1 VAHSRN
7 QLIVGAIAWTTSVLL
22 VMVGVSSA
30 TTSRPQSV
38 PRLVLGRG
46 QSHNFA
52 WESYAKTP
60 KKLRASGKTCV
71 WIVTA
76 EIVGHILE
84 RTEPY
89 ECVKIGGHRGLFQEV
104 SSRATGRKE
113 RTVLSMV
120 FAPTAQRLVLRLAG
134 KQPRSMALNQ
144 LKAPKATS
152 LGMQPIS
159 YWAGAFYGPFCL
171 EGYAVY
177 DSTGQE
183 LTGESVHCSGKGT
196 R

>member
-1 VAHSRN
+1 MVS
-7 QLIVGAIAWTTSVLL
+7 VGSVTTSQAE
-22 VMVGVSSA
+22 GI
-30 TTSRPQSV
+30 
-38 PRLVLGRG
+38 PRVVLGQGHR
-46 QSHNFA
+46 HNFA

-60 KKLRASGKTCV
+60 KKLRATGKTCV

-89 ECVKIGGHRGLFQEV
+89 ECVKISAHRGLFQEV
-104 SSRATGRKE
+104 SSSVSGRKA

-120 FAPTAQRLVLRLAG
+120 FAPTAQRLVLKLAG
-134 KQPRSMALNQ
+134 KQPRSMALSQ
-144 LKAPKATS
+144 LKESKATS

-171 EGYAVY
+171 EGYTVY
-177 DSTGQE
+177 DSTNQE
-183 LTGESVHCSGKGT
+183 LTGESVQCSAKDSQ
-196 R
+196 